1 MLITAAS
8 GGAGLGAIQLVLV
21 RLLGSTVLAMT
32 RSASKEQ
39 PLLDAGAHHLIV
51 TGNENLAARVK
62 EITGDMGADVIFIPL
77 LEDHFRHS
85 PRPWLGGAE
94 LSWR

>member
-8 GGAGLGAIQLVLV
+8 GGAGLGAIQLA
-21 RLLGSTVLAMT
+21 RLLGSTVLATT

-51 TGNENLAARVK
+51 KGNENLAAWVK
-62 EITGDMGADVIFIPL
+62 EITEDMGADVIFIPL
-77 LEDHFRHS
+77 LEDHFR
-85 PRPWLGGAE
+85 
-94 LSWR
+94 LS